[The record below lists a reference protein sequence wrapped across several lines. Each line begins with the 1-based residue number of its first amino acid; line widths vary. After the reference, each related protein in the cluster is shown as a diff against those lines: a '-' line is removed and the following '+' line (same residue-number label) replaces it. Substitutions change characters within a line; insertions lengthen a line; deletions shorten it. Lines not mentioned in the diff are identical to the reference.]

1 MLGDR
6 AWCLPQYHLTHIS
19 EHSKIQYQGGI
30 KEKKCFFFFFNSQWG
45 WRLKNQ
51 VKESV
56 QTLKKLETPSEKIS
70 FEILFQVLSWQ
81 NAMLYQSTKY
91 NLSGSMFCISN
102 CHLRSLH
109 RICIN
114 WFPNKGQATSKM
126 LSSFRLEFC
135 LEIPFEK

>member
-6 AWCLPQYHLTHIS
+6 AWCLPQYHLTHIP
-19 EHSKIQYQGGI
+19 EHNKIQYQGGI
-30 KEKKCFFFFFNSQWG
+30 KEKKCFFFFNSRWG
-45 WRLKNQ
+45 WMLKNQ

-56 QTLKKLETPSEKIS
+56 QTLKKLETSSEKIS

-135 LEIPFEK
+135 LEIPF